1 MRQRQYAYTHT
12 YMYIVIAQHCDI
24 VLLCS
29 EQCEE
34 EKALRIGKMKQMQI
48 ASAFAAVVIAIAGFT
63 GYATTAQQSTDS
75 ALEQASV
82 IRVVD
87 GDTFVANVNGT
98 EEKIRLIG
106 VDTPE
111 SVHPDKSKNTKEG
124 KEASEYTKTMLQPG
138 TKVWLEADVEKVD
151 KYNRELRYVWLKEPK
166 DSNSEVEAKS
176 KMLNMILVEDG
187 WADPL
192 KIEPNTKWAY
202 LFEELDN
209 AA

>member
-1 MRQRQYAYTHT
+1 M
-12 YMYIVIAQHCDI
+12 
-24 VLLCS
+24 
-29 EQCEE
+29 
-34 EKALRIGKMKQMQI
+34 RIGKRKQMQI
-48 ASAFAAVVIAIAGFT
+48 ASAFATVVIAIAGFT

-124 KEASEYTKTMLQPG
+124 KEASEYTKSMLQPG

-202 LFEELDN
+202 LFEQLDN

>member
-1 MRQRQYAYTHT
+1 
-12 YMYIVIAQHCDI
+12 MYIVIAQHCDI

-34 EKALRIGKMKQMQI
+34 EKALRIGKRKQMQI
-48 ASAFAAVVIAIAGFT
+48 ASAFATVVIAIAGFT

-124 KEASEYTKTMLQPG
+124 KEASEYTKSMLQPG

>member
-29 EQCEE
+29 EQGEE
-34 EKALRIGKMKQMQI
+34 EKALRIGKRKQMQI
-48 ASAFAAVVIAIAGFT
+48 ASAFATVVIAIAGFT

-124 KEASEYTKTMLQPG
+124 KEASEYTKSMLQPG

>member
-1 MRQRQYAYTHT
+1 
-12 YMYIVIAQHCDI
+12 MYIVIAQHCDI

-34 EKALRIGKMKQMQI
+34 EKALRIGKRKQMQI
-48 ASAFAAVVIAIAGFT
+48 ASAFATVVIAIAGFT

-124 KEASEYTKTMLQPG
+124 KEASEYTKCMLQPG

>member
-1 MRQRQYAYTHT
+1 
-12 YMYIVIAQHCDI
+12 
-24 VLLCS
+24 
-29 EQCEE
+29 
-34 EKALRIGKMKQMQI
+34 MQI
-48 ASAFAAVVIAIAGFT
+48 ASAFATVVIAIAGFT

-124 KEASEYTKTMLQPG
+124 KDASARNKGL
-138 TKVWLEADVEKVD
+138 A
-151 KYNRELRYVWLKEPK
+151 
-166 DSNSEVEAKS
+166 
-176 KMLNMILVEDG
+176 
-187 WADPL
+187 
-192 KIEPNTKWAY
+192 
-202 LFEELDN
+202 
-209 AA
+209 

>member
-34 EKALRIGKMKQMQI
+34 EKALRIGKRKQMQI
-48 ASAFAAVVIAIAGFT
+48 ASAFATVVIAIAGFT

-124 KEASEYTKTMLQPG
+124 KEASEYTKSMLQPG

-151 KYNRELRYVWLKEPK
+151 KYNRELRYVWLKAPK

>member
-34 EKALRIGKMKQMQI
+34 EKALRIGKRKQMQI
-48 ASAFAAVVIAIAGFT
+48 ASAFATVVIAIAGFT

-124 KEASEYTKTMLQPG
+124 KEASEYTKSMLQPG